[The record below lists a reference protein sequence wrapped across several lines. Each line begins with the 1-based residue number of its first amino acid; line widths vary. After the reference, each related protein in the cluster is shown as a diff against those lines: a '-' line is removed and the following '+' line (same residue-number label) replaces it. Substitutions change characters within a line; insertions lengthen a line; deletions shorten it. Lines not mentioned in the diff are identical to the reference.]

1 MNTNPELPMGYSP
14 VPPGKIANAVTF
26 LEMRQPPEKMTAAD
40 TPLAL
45 VRLTSSDLED
55 YRILFRLIGED
66 WMWVSRLEMGDD
78 SLRAILSDPA
88 VEVYALTDGERQI
101 GLLELDFRV
110 PGECELVFFGLAR
123 EAIGKGVGRCLMN
136 EAIAKAW
143 ARPIDRF
150 WLHTCHF
157 DHPAALAFYQRSG
170 FAPYALM
177 VEVHDDPRL
186 TGVLP
191 RTAAPHVPLLDVPR
205 PDCVTG

>member
-26 LEMRQPPEKMTAAD
+26 LEMRARPENAGIVGA
-40 TPLAL
+40 PLAL
-45 VRLTSSDLED
+45 VRLTAADLED
-55 YRILFRLIGED
+55 YRRLFRLIGED
-66 WMWVSRLEMGDD
+66 WMWVSRLVMNDD
-78 SLRAILSDPA
+78 AVRAILSDSA
-88 VEVYALTDGERQI
+88 VEVYALQDGEQHI

-123 EAIGKGVGRCLMN
+123 DAIGKGVGRFLMN

-150 WLHTCHF
+150 WLHTCNF
-157 DHPAALAFYQRSG
+157 DHPAAFAFYQRSG
-170 FAPYALM
+170 FSPYALM

-186 TGVLP
+186 TGLLP
-191 RTAAPHVPLLDVPR
+191 KTAAPHVPLLDMPR
-205 PDCVTG
+205 HGV